1 MTTFTTEDRELVELQ
16 IKTFQSQQ
24 CLLTHPSCHPQ
35 KYTSPKPQAL
45 AQYRIEDT
53 SEDLDD
59 WPS

>member
-16 IKTFQSQQ
+16 IKTFQSQH
-24 CLLTHPSCHPQ
+24 CHLTHPGGQSLKNLPV
-35 KYTSPKPQAL
+35 QAQ
-45 AQYRIEDT
+45 AVTPYQMEDS